1 MLETV
6 NISTRTCK
14 MSQQRLEAS
23 FYERSVANTID
34 KKIIMMP
41 LKLICQRHTA
51 LSQDMLNANK
61 QCNIIQE
68 KKELE
73 SDVFFFPIV
82 FFI

>member
-14 MSQQRLEAS
+14 MSVFNNDLRHQQLYVVLREIS
-23 FYERSVANTID
+23 RKHD
-34 KKIIMMP
+34 RQKIIMMP
-41 LKLICQRHTA
+41 LKLICQRDTA

-68 KKELE
+68 KKRA
-73 SDVFFFPIV
+73 
-82 FFI
+82 